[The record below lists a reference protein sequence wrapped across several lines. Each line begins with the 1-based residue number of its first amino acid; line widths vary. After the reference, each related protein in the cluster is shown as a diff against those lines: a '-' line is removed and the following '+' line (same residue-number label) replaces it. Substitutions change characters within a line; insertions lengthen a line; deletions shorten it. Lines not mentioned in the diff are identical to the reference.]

1 MRKTTNP
8 EHAIFDAIEA
18 RLRAVEQI
26 AKLAVA
32 AKRHPESR
40 VAEWLMRMADTLLAQ
55 IEAEGLLAA
64 PEVTPPPP
72 PARRPRRSGKRAA
85 LQ

>member
-1 MRKTTNP
+1 MRTKTDP

-18 RLRAVEQI
+18 RLRAVDQI

-40 VAEWLMRMADTLLAQ
+40 VAEWLMRTADTLLAQ

-72 PARRPRRSGKRAA
+72 PRRTRRSGKQAA